1 MEKRK
6 AAPKLTPAARKVLR
20 KYGIPAAAVLA
31 WRLDQER
38 LTLVK
43 KSGEKISL
51 AVNDDIG

>member
-6 AAPKLTPAARKVLR
+6 AAPKLTPAARKILR

-31 WRLDQER
+31 WRLDKDT